1 MKNVK
6 IRGIFVFIIALL
18 LCPDICAHAK
28 KFEYR
33 YETDRP
39 QGYYK
44 IDENEELVVSDE
56 TLKVT
61 RNVKKDGVAYGMGQS
76 ESVSFE
82 FTDRYSKPYKNVWI
96 NKPVELMKNV
106 KHVYG
111 SYEKTILM
119 TRDNKLYWTGEQG
132 ITYPYWW

>member
-18 LCPDICAHAK
+18 LCPDICARA
-28 KFEYR
+28 
-33 YETDRP
+33 
-39 QGYYK
+39 
-44 IDENEELVVSDE
+44 
-56 TLKVT
+56 
-61 RNVKKDGVAYGMGQS
+61 S